1 MDQSDCSRVKL
12 LEPGEVA
19 GGSSSQCLA
28 YECVLCVF
36 SVVTE
41 SFFPFSDLNTSEDL
55 VEDMWLG
62 VSVAS
67 QGYPGG
73 RVLVSF
79 SFELVCGSRT
89 PHGHTG

>member
-1 MDQSDCSRVKL
+1 MGNLSITETRQL
-12 LEPGEVA
+12 T
-19 GGSSSQCLA
+19 
-28 YECVLCVF
+28 LCNCFNKKDF
-36 SVVTE
+36 S
-41 SFFPFSDLNTSEDL
+41 FSDLNPSEDL

-79 SFELVCGSRT
+79 SLYCHLVKKVKKGCVWSKGMSASFSEQLD
-89 PHGHTG
+89 G